1 MCVSAV
7 GLRGN
12 VVVALVKVS
21 MVVKDSKGFRVERKL
36 TVIVVV
42 EYVVVKVEV
51 SSADVAV
58 SEVAAPPVIEVV
70 FTDVLEM
77 LFVVVAGLP
86 VDADAIVVEAAV
98 CSTSSP
104 KPGLVPDEDS

>member
-1 MCVSAV
+1 MCVPAV
-7 GLRGN
+7 GLRGK

-42 EYVVVKVEV
+42 EYVVVKVVV
-51 SSADVAV
+51 SSADVVV
-58 SEVAAPPVIEVV
+58 SEVTAPPVIEVA
-70 FTDVLEM
+70 FIDVLEM
-77 LFVVVAGLP
+77 LVVVVAGLP
-86 VDADAIVVEAAV
+86 VDAVVVEATV

-104 KPGLVPDEDS
+104 KPGLAPDEGS

>member
-1 MCVSAV
+1 M
-7 GLRGN
+7 GD
-12 VVVALVKVS
+12 
-21 MVVKDSKGFRVERKL
+21 KDSKGFRVERKL

-42 EYVVVKVEV
+42 ECVVVKVV
-51 SSADVAV
+51 VTSADVVV

-77 LFVVVAGLP
+77 LVVVVAGLP
-86 VDADAIVVEAAV
+86 VDAIFVEATV

-104 KPGLVPDEDS
+104 KSGLATDEGS

>member
-1 MCVSAV
+1 MSVPAV
-7 GLRGN
+7 GLRGK
-12 VVVALVKVS
+12 VVVALVKVLL
-21 MVVKDSKGFRVERKL
+21 VVKDSKGFRVERKL

-42 EYVVVKVEV
+42 ECVVVKVV
-51 SSADVAV
+51 VTSADVVV
-58 SEVAAPPVIEVV
+58 SEVAAAPPVIEVV

-86 VDADAIVVEAAV
+86 VDAIVVEATV

-104 KPGLVPDEDS
+104 KPGLATDEDS

>member
-1 MCVSAV
+1 MSVPAV
-7 GLRGN
+7 GLRGK

-42 EYVVVKVEV
+42 EYVVVKVVV
-51 SSADVAV
+51 SSADVVV

-77 LFVVVAGLP
+77 LVVVVAGLP
-86 VDADAIVVEAAV
+86 VDTIVVEATV

-104 KPGLVPDEDS
+104 KPGLAPDEGS

>member
-1 MCVSAV
+1 MSVPAV
-7 GLRGN
+7 GLRGK

-36 TVIVVV
+36 TVFVVV
-42 EYVVVKVEV
+42 EYVVVKVVV
-51 SSADVAV
+51 SSADVVV

-77 LFVVVAGLP
+77 LVVVGAGLP
-86 VDADAIVVEAAV
+86 VDAIVVEATV

-104 KPGLVPDEDS
+104 KPGLAPDEGS

>member
-1 MCVSAV
+1 MSVPAV
-7 GLRGN
+7 GLRGK

-36 TVIVVV
+36 TVFVVV
-42 EYVVVKVEV
+42 EYVVVKVVV
-51 SSADVAV
+51 SSADVVV

-77 LFVVVAGLP
+77 LVVVVAGLP
-86 VDADAIVVEAAV
+86 VDAVVVEATV

-104 KPGLVPDEDS
+104 KPGLAPDEGS

>member
-1 MCVSAV
+1 MSVPAV
-7 GLRGN
+7 GLRGK

-42 EYVVVKVEV
+42 EYVVVKVVV
-51 SSADVAV
+51 SSADVVV

-77 LFVVVAGLP
+77 LVVVVAGLP
-86 VDADAIVVEAAV
+86 VDAIVVEATV

-104 KPGLVPDEDS
+104 KPGLAPDEGS

>member
-1 MCVSAV
+1 MFVPAV
-7 GLRGN
+7 GLRRK
-12 VVVALVKVS
+12 VVVALVS

-42 EYVVVKVEV
+42 EYVVVKVVV
-51 SSADVAV
+51 SSADVVV

-70 FTDVLEM
+70 FSDVLEM
-77 LFVVVAGLP
+77 LVVVGAGLP
-86 VDADAIVVEAAV
+86 VDAIVVEATV

-104 KPGLVPDEDS
+104 KPGLAPDEGS

>member
-1 MCVSAV
+1 MCVPAV
-7 GLRGN
+7 GLRGK
-12 VVVALVKVS
+12 VVVALVS
-21 MVVKDSKGFRVERKL
+21 IVVKDSKGFRVERKL

-42 EYVVVKVEV
+42 ECVVVKVAV
-51 SSADVAV
+51 SFADVVV

-86 VDADAIVVEAAV
+86 VDAAAVVEEATV

-104 KPGLVPDEDS
+104 KPGLATDEGS

>member
-1 MCVSAV
+1 MSVSAV
-7 GLRGN
+7 GLRGK
-12 VVVALVKVS
+12 VVVALVS
-21 MVVKDSKGFRVERKL
+21 IVVKDSKGFRVERKL

-42 EYVVVKVEV
+42 ACVVVKVV
-51 SSADVAV
+51 VTSADVVV

-77 LFVVVAGLP
+77 LVVVVAGLP
-86 VDADAIVVEAAV
+86 VDAIVVEATV

-104 KPGLVPDEDS
+104 KPGLATDEDS

>member
-1 MCVSAV
+1 M
-7 GLRGN
+7 
-12 VVVALVKVS
+12 ALVS

-51 SSADVAV
+51 TSADVVV
-58 SEVAAPPVIEVV
+58 SEVAPSPVVEVV

-77 LFVVVAGLP
+77 LFVVAAV
-86 VDADAIVVEAAV
+86 DAIVVEATV

-104 KPGLVPDEDS
+104 KPGLAPDEDS

>member
-7 GLRGN
+7 GLRGK
-12 VVVALVKVS
+12 VVVALVKVL

-42 EYVVVKVEV
+42 EYVVVKVVV
-51 SSADVAV
+51 SSADVVV
-58 SEVAAPPVIEVV
+58 SEIAAPPVIELV

-77 LFVVVAGLP
+77 LPVVVAGLL
-86 VDADAIVVEAAV
+86 VDAIVVETTV

-104 KPGLVPDEDS
+104 KSGLAADEDS

>member
-1 MCVSAV
+1 MSVPAV
-7 GLRGN
+7 GLRGK

-42 EYVVVKVEV
+42 EYVVVKVVV
-51 SSADVAV
+51 SSADVVV

-77 LFVVVAGLP
+77 LFVVVAGFP
-86 VDADAIVVEAAV
+86 VDAIVVEATV

-104 KPGLVPDEDS
+104 KPGLATDEDS

>member
-1 MCVSAV
+1 MFVPAV
-7 GLRGN
+7 GLRRK
-12 VVVALVKVS
+12 VVVALVS

-42 EYVVVKVEV
+42 EYVVVKVV
-51 SSADVAV
+51 SSADVVV
-58 SEVAAPPVIEVV
+58 SEIAAPPVIELV

-77 LFVVVAGLP
+77 LVVVVAGLL
-86 VDADAIVVEAAV
+86 VDAIVVETTV

-104 KPGLVPDEDS
+104 KSGLAADEDS

>member
-1 MCVSAV
+1 MSVPAV
-7 GLRGN
+7 GLRGK

-42 EYVVVKVEV
+42 EYVVVKVV
-51 SSADVAV
+51 VASADVVV
-58 SEVAAPPVIEVV
+58 SEVTAPPVIELV

-77 LFVVVAGLP
+77 LFVVVAGFP
-86 VDADAIVVEAAV
+86 VDAIVVEATV

-104 KPGLVPDEDS
+104 KPGLATDEDS

>member
-1 MCVSAV
+1 MSVPAV
-7 GLRGN
+7 GLRGK

-36 TVIVVV
+36 TVFVVV
-42 EYVVVKVEV
+42 EYVVVKVVV
-51 SSADVAV
+51 SSADVVV

-70 FTDVLEM
+70 FTDVSEM
-77 LFVVVAGLP
+77 LVVVGAGLL
-86 VDADAIVVEAAV
+86 VDAIVVEATV

-104 KPGLVPDEDS
+104 KPGLAPDEGS

>member
-1 MCVSAV
+1 MCVPAV
-7 GLRGN
+7 GLRGK

-42 EYVVVKVEV
+42 EYVAVKVVV
-51 SSADVAV
+51 SSADVVV

-77 LFVVVAGLP
+77 LVVVGAGLL
-86 VDADAIVVEAAV
+86 VDAIVVEATV
-98 CSTSSP
+98 CLTSSP
-104 KPGLVPDEDS
+104 KPGLAPDEGS

>member
-1 MCVSAV
+1 MCVPAV
-7 GLRGN
+7 GLGGK
-12 VVVALVKVS
+12 VVMALVKMS
-21 MVVKDSKGFRVERKL
+21 MGVKDSKGFRVERKL

-42 EYVVVKVEV
+42 ACVVVKVV
-51 SSADVAV
+51 VTSADVVV

-70 FTDVLEM
+70 FTDVLET

-86 VDADAIVVEAAV
+86 VDAIVVEATV

-104 KPGLVPDEDS
+104 KPGLATDEDS

>member
-1 MCVSAV
+1 MCVPAV
-7 GLRGN
+7 GLRGK
-12 VVVALVKVS
+12 VVVALVS

-51 SSADVAV
+51 TSADVVV

-77 LFVVVAGLP
+77 LVVVVAGFP
-86 VDADAIVVEAAV
+86 VDAAVVVVEATV

-104 KPGLVPDEDS
+104 KPGLAPDEDS

>member
-1 MCVSAV
+1 MSVPAV
-7 GLRGN
+7 GLRGK
-12 VVVALVKVS
+12 VVVALVKVLL
-21 MVVKDSKGFRVERKL
+21 VVKDSKGFRVERKL

-51 SSADVAV
+51 TSADVVV
-58 SEVAAPPVIEVV
+58 SEVTAPPVIEVV

-77 LFVVVAGLP
+77 LVVVVAGLP
-86 VDADAIVVEAAV
+86 VDAIVVEATV

-104 KPGLVPDEDS
+104 KSGLATDEDS

>member
-1 MCVSAV
+1 MCVPAV
-7 GLRGN
+7 GLRGK
-12 VVVALVKVS
+12 VVVALVKA

-42 EYVVVKVEV
+42 EYVVVKVEAT
-51 SSADVAV
+51 SADVVV

-77 LFVVVAGLP
+77 LVVVVAGLP
-86 VDADAIVVEAAV
+86 VDAAAVVVEATV

-104 KPGLVPDEDS
+104 KPGLATDEDS

>member
-1 MCVSAV
+1 MSVPAV
-7 GLRGN
+7 GLRGKD
-12 VVVALVKVS
+12 VVALVKVS

-51 SSADVAV
+51 TSADVVV

-77 LFVVVAGLP
+77 LVVVVAGLP
-86 VDADAIVVEAAV
+86 VDAVVVEATV

-104 KPGLVPDEDS
+104 KPGLAPDEVS

>member
-1 MCVSAV
+1 MSVPAV
-7 GLRGN
+7 GLRGK
-12 VVVALVKVS
+12 VVVALAKVS

-42 EYVVVKVEV
+42 EYVVVKVVV
-51 SSADVAV
+51 SSADVVV

-77 LFVVVAGLP
+77 LDVVGAGFP
-86 VDADAIVVEAAV
+86 VDAIVVEATV

-104 KPGLVPDEDS
+104 KPGLATDEDS

>member
-1 MCVSAV
+1 MSVPAV
-7 GLRGN
+7 GLRGK

-36 TVIVVV
+36 TVIV
-42 EYVVVKVEV
+42 EYVVVKVVV
-51 SSADVAV
+51 SSADVVV

-77 LFVVVAGLP
+77 LVVVGAGLP
-86 VDADAIVVEAAV
+86 VDAIVVEATV

-104 KPGLVPDEDS
+104 KPGLAPDEGS

>member
-1 MCVSAV
+1 MCVPAV
-7 GLRGN
+7 GLRGK
-12 VVVALVKVS
+12 VVVALVS

-42 EYVVVKVEV
+42 EYVVVKVVV
-51 SSADVAV
+51 SSADVVVV
-58 SEVAAPPVIEVV
+58 SEVTAPPVIEVV

-77 LFVVVAGLP
+77 LVVVVAGLP
-86 VDADAIVVEAAV
+86 VDAAAIVVEATV

-104 KPGLVPDEDS
+104 KPGLAPAEDS